1 MPALKQ
7 NVVGYVFKEDCE
19 VETFVAQWLPSR
31 DTSVCQQKVEK
42 FVSPKINAS
51 ILKEL
56 SGKIGDSGA
65 QLNLGCEL

>member
-1 MPALKQ
+1 MLLARHLKRTARW
-7 NVVGYVFKEDCE
+7 KL
-19 VETFVAQWLPSR
+19 VAQWLPSR
-31 DTSVCQQKVEK
+31 DTSVCQQKVEN

-56 SGKIGDSGA
+56 SAKLGDSGT

>member
-1 MPALKQ
+1 M
-7 NVVGYVFKEDCE
+7 
-19 VETFVAQWLPSR
+19 ETFVTQRLLSR

-56 SGKIGDSGA
+56 SGKIGDSGT
-65 QLNLGCEL
+65 QLNLGCELQN